1 MKPVEVSLEQVLLAR
16 ENRAGRQQRL
26 LAQYG
31 LPLVS
36 FTMNMAGPV
45 KDTPLSRF
53 AFQAGVAALTKHLGG
68 PVSCCL
74 TEAVTG
80 CEALLVYDRPA
91 QALKDVCMELE
102 STEVGRLYDLDVL
115 DAAGEK
121 LSRPEMRRC
130 LVCGGPVA
138 VCSRSRAHGLKAICT
153 ETTRRLAEFAC
164 TTLGNLAADALREE
178 AALSAVS
185 SAVESIPEESSQ
197 GAVDFAV
204 SYCEEPQPITEEEAA
219 ATLESL
225 RDTFPEGAY
234 WNHVGVEDWD
244 EFTVTDSPCQH
255 DLYWDT
261 YCNTYTGGIQELF
274 PQFEPMEQCLG
285 FAALLSDL
293 VFGEDAPVSTF
304 TDYTQLRVGDNIRL
318 ELTEHSMV
326 VLTVDG
332 EGITVVECNS
342 DYEHCRISWDRFLSW
357 DDLAATSYEMECI
370 TRYEE

>member
-1 MKPVEVSLEQVLLAR
+1 MGAVCLLLA
-16 ENRAGRQQRL
+16 AS
-26 LAQYG
+26 LA
-31 LPLVS
+31 L
-36 FTMNMAGPV
+36 
-45 KDTPLSRF
+45 
-53 AFQAGVAALTKHLGG
+53 GVMELGTGGSAASIQEAASVESAQGEEE
-68 PVSCCL
+68 SE
-74 TEAVTG
+74 TEASETQASAPQA
-80 CEALLVYDRPA
+80 EAIPAA
-91 QALKDVCMELE
+91 QA
-102 STEVGRLYDLDVL
+102 
-115 DAAGEK
+115 
-121 LSRPEMRRC
+121 
-130 LVCGGPVA
+130 
-138 VCSRSRAHGLKAICT
+138 
-153 ETTRRLAEFAC
+153 
-164 TTLGNLAADALREE
+164 ALREE
-178 AALSAVS
+178 AALSEAS
-185 SAVESIPEESSQ
+185 SAVESVPEESSQ

-204 SYCEEPQPITEEEAA
+204 SYYEEPQPITEEEAA

-255 DLYWDT
+255 DLYWDA

>member
-1 MKPVEVSLEQVLLAR
+1 MES
-16 ENRAGRQQRL
+16 
-26 LAQYG
+26 AQEEE
-31 LPLVS
+31 S
-36 FTMNMAGPV
+36 ETE
-45 KDTPLSRF
+45 
-53 AFQAGVAALTKHLGG
+53 AGV
-68 PVSCCL
+68 S
-74 TEAVTG
+74 
-80 CEALLVYDRPA
+80 
-91 QALKDVCMELE
+91 QA
-102 STEVGRLYDLDVL
+102 
-115 DAAGEK
+115 
-121 LSRPEMRRC
+121 
-130 LVCGGPVA
+130 
-138 VCSRSRAHGLKAICT
+138 
-153 ETTRRLAEFAC
+153 
-164 TTLGNLAADALREE
+164 ALREE
-178 AALSAVS
+178 EALSSAS
-185 SAVESIPEESSQ
+185 SAVEGALEESSQ

-255 DLYWDT
+255 DLYWDA

>member
-1 MKPVEVSLEQVLLAR
+1 MGAACLLLA
-16 ENRAGRQQRL
+16 AS
-26 LAQYG
+26 LALG
-31 LPLVS
+31 VMELGTGGSAVS
-36 FTMNMAGPV
+36 V
-45 KDTPLSRF
+45 
-53 AFQAGVAALTKHLGG
+53 QEAALLESAQGEEE
-68 PVSCCL
+68 SE
-74 TEAVTG
+74 TEESETEESETQA
-80 CEALLVYDRPA
+80 EATPAA
-91 QALKDVCMELE
+91 QA
-102 STEVGRLYDLDVL
+102 
-115 DAAGEK
+115 
-121 LSRPEMRRC
+121 
-130 LVCGGPVA
+130 
-138 VCSRSRAHGLKAICT
+138 
-153 ETTRRLAEFAC
+153 
-164 TTLGNLAADALREE
+164 ALREE
-178 AALSAVS
+178 AALSEAS
-185 SAVESIPEESSQ
+185 SAVESAPEESSQ
-197 GAVDFAV
+197 EAMDFAF
-204 SYCEEPQPITEEEAA
+204 SYYEEPQPITEEEAA

-225 RDTFPEGAY
+225 RDTFPEGSY

-255 DLYWDT
+255 DLYWDA

-304 TDYTQLRVGDNIRL
+304 ADYTQLRVGDNIRL

-342 DYEHCRISWDRFLSW
+342 DYEHCRISWDRSLSW

>member
-1 MKPVEVSLEQVLLAR
+1 MMFRLRRPKRPVVHFRHGWPNRSWHIPALMGAVCLLLA
-16 ENRAGRQQRL
+16 AS
-26 LAQYG
+26 LALGVMELGTGGSAASIQEAASVESAQG
-31 LPLVS
+31 EEES
-36 FTMNMAGPV
+36 ETE
-45 KDTPLSRF
+45 
-53 AFQAGVAALTKHLGG
+53 AGV
-68 PVSCCL
+68 S
-74 TEAVTG
+74 
-80 CEALLVYDRPA
+80 
-91 QALKDVCMELE
+91 QA
-102 STEVGRLYDLDVL
+102 
-115 DAAGEK
+115 
-121 LSRPEMRRC
+121 
-130 LVCGGPVA
+130 
-138 VCSRSRAHGLKAICT
+138 
-153 ETTRRLAEFAC
+153 
-164 TTLGNLAADALREE
+164 ALREE
-178 AALSAVS
+178 AALSEAS
-185 SAVESIPEESSQ
+185 SAVESVPEESSQ

-204 SYCEEPQPITEEEAA
+204 SYYEEPQPITEEEAA

-255 DLYWDT
+255 DLYWDA

-304 TDYTQLRVGDNIRL
+304 ADYTQLRVGDHIRL

>member
-1 MKPVEVSLEQVLLAR
+1 MMFRLRRPKRPVVHSRHGWPNRSWHIPALMGVACLLLA
-16 ENRAGRQQRL
+16 AS
-26 LAQYG
+26 LALGVMELGTGDSAASAQEAA
-31 LPLVS
+31 PLES
-36 FTMNMAGPV
+36 AQGEEESETE
-45 KDTPLSRF
+45 
-53 AFQAGVAALTKHLGG
+53 AGV
-68 PVSCCL
+68 S
-74 TEAVTG
+74 
-80 CEALLVYDRPA
+80 
-91 QALKDVCMELE
+91 QA
-102 STEVGRLYDLDVL
+102 
-115 DAAGEK
+115 
-121 LSRPEMRRC
+121 
-130 LVCGGPVA
+130 
-138 VCSRSRAHGLKAICT
+138 
-153 ETTRRLAEFAC
+153 
-164 TTLGNLAADALREE
+164 ALREE
-178 AALSAVS
+178 AALSEAS
-185 SAVESIPEESSQ
+185 SAVESAPEESYQ
-197 GAVDFAV
+197 EAMDFAF
-204 SYCEEPQPITEEEAA
+204 SYYEEPQPITEEEAA

-225 RDTFPEGAY
+225 RDTFPEGSY

-255 DLYWDT
+255 DLYWDA
-261 YCNTYTGGIQELF
+261 YCNTYTGGLQELF

>member
-1 MKPVEVSLEQVLLAR
+1 MFRLRRTKRPVVHSRYGWPNRSWHIPALMGAVCLLLA
-16 ENRAGRQQRL
+16 AS
-26 LAQYG
+26 LALGVMELGTGGSAASIQEAASVESAQG
-31 LPLVS
+31 EEES
-36 FTMNMAGPV
+36 ETE
-45 KDTPLSRF
+45 
-53 AFQAGVAALTKHLGG
+53 AGV
-68 PVSCCL
+68 S
-74 TEAVTG
+74 
-80 CEALLVYDRPA
+80 
-91 QALKDVCMELE
+91 QA
-102 STEVGRLYDLDVL
+102 
-115 DAAGEK
+115 
-121 LSRPEMRRC
+121 
-130 LVCGGPVA
+130 
-138 VCSRSRAHGLKAICT
+138 
-153 ETTRRLAEFAC
+153 
-164 TTLGNLAADALREE
+164 ALREE
-178 AALSAVS
+178 AALSEAS
-185 SAVESIPEESSQ
+185 SAVESAPEESSQ

-204 SYCEEPQPITEEEAA
+204 SYYEEPQPITEEEAA

-255 DLYWDT
+255 DLYWDA

-293 VFGEDAPVSTF
+293 VFGEDAPVSAF
-304 TDYTQLRVGDNIRL
+304 TDYTQLRVGDHIRL

>member
-1 MKPVEVSLEQVLLAR
+1 MGAVCLLLA
-16 ENRAGRQQRL
+16 AS
-26 LAQYG
+26 LALGVMELGTGGSAASIQEAASVESAQG
-31 LPLVS
+31 EEES
-36 FTMNMAGPV
+36 ETE
-45 KDTPLSRF
+45 
-53 AFQAGVAALTKHLGG
+53 AGV
-68 PVSCCL
+68 S
-74 TEAVTG
+74 
-80 CEALLVYDRPA
+80 
-91 QALKDVCMELE
+91 QA
-102 STEVGRLYDLDVL
+102 
-115 DAAGEK
+115 
-121 LSRPEMRRC
+121 
-130 LVCGGPVA
+130 
-138 VCSRSRAHGLKAICT
+138 
-153 ETTRRLAEFAC
+153 
-164 TTLGNLAADALREE
+164 ALREE
-178 AALSAVS
+178 AELSEAS

-255 DLYWDT
+255 DLYWDA

-304 TDYTQLRVGDNIRL
+304 TDYTRLRVGDHIRL

>member
-1 MKPVEVSLEQVLLAR
+1 MMFRIRRPKRPVVHSRHGWPNRSWHIPAAMGAVCLLLAASLALGVM
-16 ENRAGRQQRL
+16 ELGTGDSAASAQEAAL
-26 LAQYG
+26 LESAQEEE
-31 LPLVS
+31 S
-36 FTMNMAGPV
+36 ETE
-45 KDTPLSRF
+45 
-53 AFQAGVAALTKHLGG
+53 AGV
-68 PVSCCL
+68 S
-74 TEAVTG
+74 
-80 CEALLVYDRPA
+80 
-91 QALKDVCMELE
+91 QA
-102 STEVGRLYDLDVL
+102 
-115 DAAGEK
+115 
-121 LSRPEMRRC
+121 
-130 LVCGGPVA
+130 
-138 VCSRSRAHGLKAICT
+138 
-153 ETTRRLAEFAC
+153 
-164 TTLGNLAADALREE
+164 ALREE
-178 AALSAVS
+178 AALSEAS
-185 SAVESIPEESSQ
+185 SAVESVPEESSQ
-197 GAVDFAV
+197 GAVDFAI
-204 SYCEEPQPITEEEAA
+204 SYYEEPQPITEEEAA

-225 RDTFPEGAY
+225 RDTFPEGSY

-255 DLYWDT
+255 DLYWDA

-304 TDYTQLRVGDNIRL
+304 ADYTQLRVGDNIRL

-370 TRYEE
+370 ARYEE

>member
-1 MKPVEVSLEQVLLAR
+1 MFRLRRPKRPVVHSRHGWPNRSWHIPALMGAVCLLLAASLAVGVM
-16 ENRAGRQQRL
+16 ELGTGDSAASAQEAAL
-26 LAQYG
+26 LESAQEEE
-31 LPLVS
+31 S
-36 FTMNMAGPV
+36 ETE
-45 KDTPLSRF
+45 
-53 AFQAGVAALTKHLGG
+53 AGV
-68 PVSCCL
+68 S
-74 TEAVTG
+74 
-80 CEALLVYDRPA
+80 
-91 QALKDVCMELE
+91 QA
-102 STEVGRLYDLDVL
+102 
-115 DAAGEK
+115 
-121 LSRPEMRRC
+121 
-130 LVCGGPVA
+130 
-138 VCSRSRAHGLKAICT
+138 
-153 ETTRRLAEFAC
+153 
-164 TTLGNLAADALREE
+164 ALREE
-178 AALSAVS
+178 AALSEAS
-185 SAVESIPEESSQ
+185 SAVESAPEESYQ
-197 GAVDFAV
+197 EAMDFAV
-204 SYCEEPQPITEEEAA
+204 SYYEEPQPITEEEAA

-225 RDTFPEGAY
+225 RDTFPEGSY

-255 DLYWDT
+255 DLYWDA